1 MKTNEQVNTACQQ
14 CQFDNSVDQGKR
26 QTIKW
31 VSMGGLTMLPFMNA
45 QAQSDGT
52 PIYLVDADAENDF
65 KPLRPDDLAIG
76 KPLLV
81 FPFDSKSGKP
91 KNESRMNKLVV
102 IRLPEDQMTSE
113 TRARSASGVLAYSG
127 ICTHQSCEVKTWISK
142 ENALA
147 CFCHA
152 SKFALLDSAKVVGGP
167 APRPLP
173 AISLVMNGEFL
184 SVVASSPA
192 NQGSQS

>member
-1 MKTNEQVNTACQQ
+1 MNTNEEINTACQQ
-14 CQFDNSVDQGKR
+14 CQLNNGSVDQGKR

-31 VSMGGLTMLPFMNA
+31 VSMGGLTMLPFMSA
-45 QAQSDGT
+45 QAQSDAG
-52 PIYLVDADAENDF
+52 PIYLVDADAETDF
-65 KPLRPDDLAIG
+65 KPLRPADLAIG
-76 KPLLV
+76 KPMLV

-91 KNESRMNKLVV
+91 KNETRMNKLVV
-102 IRLPEDQMTSE
+102 IRLPEDQMTPE
-113 TRARSASGVLAYSG
+113 TRARCASGVLAYSG

-173 AISLVMNGEFL
+173 AIPLAMNGEFL
-184 SVVASSPA
+184 SVVASSPTI
-192 NQGSQS
+192 QG

>member
-1 MKTNEQVNTACQQ
+1 MNANEQVNTACQQ
-14 CQFDNSVDQGKR
+14 CQLDNSVDQGKR

-45 QAQSDGT
+45 QAQSEDT
-52 PIYLVDADAENDF
+52 LYLVDADAENDF
-65 KPLRPDDLAIG
+65 KPLRPADLAIG

-81 FPFDSKSGKP
+81 FPFDSKSGKL

-102 IRLPEDQMTSE
+102 IRLPEDQMTPE

-127 ICTHQSCEVKTWISK
+127 ICTHQGCEVKTWISK
-142 ENALA
+142 ENSLA

-152 SKFALLDSAKVVGGP
+152 SKFALLDSAKVTAGP

-192 NQGSQS
+192 NQG

>member
-1 MKTNEQVNTACQQ
+1 MNTNEPVNTACQQ
-14 CQFDNSVDQGKR
+14 CLLDNSVDQGKR

-45 QAQSDGT
+45 QAQSEAT

-65 KPLRPDDLAIG
+65 KPLRPADLAIG

-91 KNESRMNKLVV
+91 KNESRLNKLVV
-102 IRLPEDQMTSE
+102 IRLPEDQMMPE

-127 ICTHQSCEVKTWISK
+127 ICTHQGCEVKTWISK

-167 APRPLP
+167 ATRALP
-173 AISLVMNGEFL
+173 AIPLAMNGEFL
-184 SVVASSPA
+184 SVVTSSPA
-192 NQGSQS
+192 NQG